1 MIYYNGMRQIVM
13 IQQLWYLFFHFL
25 TFIINR
31 ILVFI
36 TVRKYTKF
44 ILFLSRSDIFENR
57 RNDEI
62 LLLCNYV
69 YMNLT

>member
-1 MIYYNGMRQIVM
+1 M

>member
-1 MIYYNGMRQIVM
+1 MVYYNGTRQIV
-13 IQQLWYLFFHFL
+13 IVQQLWYLFFHLL
-25 TFIINR
+25 TFIINW

-36 TVRKYTKF
+36 TVKKYTKF
-44 ILFLSRSDIFENR
+44 ILFLSRSVILENR

-62 LLLCNYV
+62 LLLWNYV

>member
-1 MIYYNGMRQIVM
+1 MVCYNGTRQIV
-13 IQQLWYLFFHFL
+13 IVQQLWYLFFHLL
-25 TFIINR
+25 TFIINW

-36 TVRKYTKF
+36 TVKKYTKF
-44 ILFLSRSDIFENR
+44 ILFLSRSVILENR

-62 LLLCNYV
+62 LLLWNYV

>member
-1 MIYYNGMRQIVM
+1 MIYYNGTRQIVM